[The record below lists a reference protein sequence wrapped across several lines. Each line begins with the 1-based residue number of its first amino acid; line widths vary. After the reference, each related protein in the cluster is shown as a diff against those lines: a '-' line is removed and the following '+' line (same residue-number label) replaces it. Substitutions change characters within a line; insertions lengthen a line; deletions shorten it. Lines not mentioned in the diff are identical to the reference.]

1 MCGNNRI
8 RVNQLK
14 LNHMFNIMHES
25 APEYQVV
32 LQLIQDNTTQGQV
45 ILLVSY
51 HMLKV
56 LVLNFSITFTQPA
69 NFGIL

>member
-14 LNHMFNIMHES
+14 LNYMFNIMHES